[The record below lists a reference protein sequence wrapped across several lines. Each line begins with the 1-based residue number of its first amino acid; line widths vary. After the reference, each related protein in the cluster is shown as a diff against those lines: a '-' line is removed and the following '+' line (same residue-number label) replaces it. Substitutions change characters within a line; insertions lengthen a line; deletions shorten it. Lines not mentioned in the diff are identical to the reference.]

1 MKKTA
6 IFIIIL
12 SFFIISPITKINASS
27 NLNNFIINKDF
38 DPNLEKNITAEV
50 LGVKNQNILPSDDF
64 LYKIKNII
72 EKIKE
77 IFTFK
82 TKSKIENYIDS
93 SSEKL
98 LELEACKKYSGENT
112 IDLYKEC
119 ISKSITNYEE
129 QKTNLY
135 NKLESIKQEEKVSNI
150 GKIFEHEIMH
160 FNKLEKIIEINTILY
175 PKIQEVKNK
184 NIEKYS
190 NFLLTINN
198 NADIKTK
205 ILEKQEEMQGSELKY
220 INFNIFLTKLTNFIE
235 KDLNKKGAIEQIISE
250 NNKILIAKLENI
262 TEDKEKIIK
271 YYFLKIGN
279 TEPVEQIE
287 VINKLIVNIESKESE
302 TKKIL
307 NKTKEISVK
316 NLENNLKSLD
326 SNSMSTEL
334 NKILKGDSIKQLL
347 TIGSI
352 KEYTKNGEIL
362 FNIKNIE
369 KYNIDKFIEKLSFL
383 DNIEIESIL
392 NYIEKI
398 NPENIAGIMNNIK
411 IDQDALEKT
420 SSIIDDLIT
429 FFEGIQK
436 NADILKEDMCDF
448 KYEPVCGEDGVT
460 YTNSCFAEKRNVQIL
475 HQGKCNINTNQ
486 NLQEIS
492 KEEIESG
499 YYLGDVGQKKPNT
512 PTTWINI
519 DSGTKNAMWVSPK
532 YYTGLSGIKDN

>member
-1 MKKTA
+1 MKKIA
-6 IFIIIL
+6 IFITIL
-12 SFFIISPITKINASS
+12 FLFIISPIKINASS
-27 NLNNFIINKDF
+27 NLNTFIINKDF
-38 DPNLEKNITAEV
+38 DPSLEKNITAEI
-50 LGVKNQNILPSDDF
+50 LGIKDQNILPSDNF

-77 IFTFK
+77 IFIFK
-82 TKSKIENYIDS
+82 TESKIENYIEN

-98 LELEACKKYSGENT
+98 LELEACKKYNSKDTES
-112 IDLYKEC
+112 IYKEC
-119 ISKSITNYEE
+119 ISESIKNYEE
-129 QKTNLY
+129 QKINLY
-135 NKLESIKQEEKVSNI
+135 KKLENIKQEEKISNI

-160 FNKLEKIIEINTILY
+160 FNKLETIIEVNTALY

-190 NFLLTINN
+190 NFLLTVDN

-205 ILEKQEEMQGSELKY
+205 ILEKQEKMEGSELKY

-287 VINKLIVNIESKESE
+287 VINKLIVNIINTESE
-302 TKKIL
+302 TKEIL
-307 NKTKEISVK
+307 NETKEISVK

-326 SNSMSTEL
+326 SKSISDEL
-334 NKILKGDSIKQLL
+334 NKILKGDSVKQLL

-369 KYNIDKFIEKLSFL
+369 QYNIDKFIEKLSFL
-383 DNIEIESIL
+383 NNIEIENIL
-392 NYIEKI
+392 SYIEKI

-411 IDQDALEKT
+411 IDQETLDKT
-420 SSIIDDLIT
+420 SSLIDDLVN
-429 FFEGIQK
+429 FFEGIQE
-436 NADILKEDMCDF
+436 NANILKEDMCDF

-475 HQGKCNINTNQ
+475 HQGKCNIKINE
-486 NLQEIS
+486 NLQEI
-492 KEEIESG
+492 KEEEIENG
-499 YYLGDVGQKKPNT
+499 YYYGDIAEKKPNT

-519 DSGTKNAMWVSPK
+519 DSGTKNAMWVSPE